1 MLDTAKLS
9 VYSHYIERGLPM
21 FTSQMLSMMGGV
33 KIHDTYS
40 CVCHPVSCICVLI
53 RGQQLAND
61 NGFTGGAYWGT
72 RR

>member
-9 VYSHYIERGLPM
+9 VYISYIERGLPM
-21 FTSQMLSMMGGV
+21 FIPTTLQIESHI
-33 KIHDTYS
+33 KIHDSYS
-40 CVCHPVSCICVLI
+40 AGCNPISIWGICYRHALV
-53 RGQQLAND
+53 AND